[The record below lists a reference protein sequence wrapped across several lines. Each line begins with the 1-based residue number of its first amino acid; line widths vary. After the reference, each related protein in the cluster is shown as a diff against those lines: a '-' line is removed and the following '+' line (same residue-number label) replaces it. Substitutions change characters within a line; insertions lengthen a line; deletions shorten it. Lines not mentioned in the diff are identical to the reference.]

1 MISAIVGTL
10 LGSAV
15 QLVLLVLGLLPTID
29 VSALPVAV
37 PDSVRGVL
45 STLNWF
51 VPFGDLVGILT
62 VWIGLVLALN
72 VALAVAQVVSI
83 VSR

>member
-37 PDSVRGVL
+37 PDSARGVL